1 VILRTRALLAAIL
14 AGGLVASVADADA
27 IRKCRSRSGEVL
39 FTSYACPASF
49 ALVQKHEV
57 APPPAPDAPD
67 AVADAIDRDALPPQA
82 KDAPG
87 QEIPGVMASAM
98 LAARFARALSALST
112 LKTYSMMHQVETGNW
127 PGSPEDLGL
136 DRGTFHTED
145 IEHIDF
151 EPTGA
156 IVATLRPSFGEARRI
171 WLRPSPSL
179 GGATMRWDCETNLVL
194 SPLLPGLG
202 TSCSHR
208 D

>member
-1 VILRTRALLAAIL
+1 
-14 AGGLVASVADADA
+14 
-27 IRKCRSRSGEVL
+27 L
-39 FTSYACPASF
+39 FTSYACPAGF
-49 ALVQKHEV
+49 TLVQKHEV

-67 AVADAIDRDALPPQA
+67 AVADPIDRDALPPQA
-82 KDAPG
+82 KDAPS
-87 QEIPGVMASAM
+87 QKIPGVMASAM